1 MHDKVTKSIT
11 LFAILVTAC
20 VYSFTG
26 FVPPGRETIYI
37 YPFGNETTRYGLENL
52 VLEKIQAAFI
62 SDGRVKLVSEDKAKI
77 KLKGVIT
84 GYERTVFSYTGTDEV
99 EQYRL
104 TVKVELTLL
113 QDTVTLWQHTLTKW
127 VNYPPDKD
135 EDEVLEQLCTEL
147 GNDVVHG
154 VIEGW

>member
-1 MHDKVTKSIT
+1 M
-11 LFAILVTAC
+11 
-20 VYSFTG
+20 
-26 FVPPGRETIYI
+26 
-37 YPFGNETTRYGLENL
+37 
-52 VLEKIQAAFI
+52 
-62 SDGRVKLVSEDKAKI
+62 
-77 KLKGVIT
+77 
-84 GYERTVFSYTGTDEV
+84 

-135 EDEVLEQLCTEL
+135 EDDALEQLCTEL